1 MIGFPNAKIN
11 LGLRV
16 VEKRHDGFHNIET
29 IFVPIG
35 LRDIIEIIPANE
47 TTITFSGIAVDS
59 LAEDNLCMRA
69 FKMFQQEVG
78 CSNVSIHL
86 HKVIPMGAGLGGGSS
101 DAAFTLK
108 LLASI
113 FSPGTSAY
121 RLKEM
126 ASRLGS
132 DCPFFID
139 NCSSLAHGRGE
150 ILQPVALTLKGMYLI
165 LVNPGLHVST
175 KDAYAGVTPK
185 TPELSLLD
193 LIKEPIDRWQDSVV
207 NDFEDSV
214 FRIHPAI
221 KSIKLEMTRMGA
233 IYAAMSGSGSSV
245 FGIFEKPIPNLEA
258 KFPYLMVYSQVL

>member
-11 LGLRV
+11 FGLRV
-16 VEKRHDGFHNIET
+16 VEKRPDGFHNIET
-29 IFVPIG
+29 IFIPIG
-35 LRDIIEIIPANE
+35 LKDIIEIIPASE
-47 TTITFSGIAVDS
+47 TTITFSGISVDS

-69 FKMFQQEVG
+69 FKLFQQEVG

-108 LLASI
+108 LLASLFNSEI
-113 FSPGTSAY
+113 SAS

-126 ASRLGS
+126 ATRLGS
-132 DCPFFID
+132 DCPFFIE
-139 NCSSLAHGRGE
+139 NRPSVAYGRGE
-150 ILQPVALTLKGMYLI
+150 ILQPVALALKGLHLM

-221 KSIKLEMTRMGA
+221 KSIKLEMKQMGA
-233 IYAAMSGSGSSV
+233 IYTAMSGSGSTV
-245 FGIFEKPIPNLEA
+245 FGIFEKHIPNFEA
-258 KFPYLMVYSQVL
+258 QFPGLMVFSQVL